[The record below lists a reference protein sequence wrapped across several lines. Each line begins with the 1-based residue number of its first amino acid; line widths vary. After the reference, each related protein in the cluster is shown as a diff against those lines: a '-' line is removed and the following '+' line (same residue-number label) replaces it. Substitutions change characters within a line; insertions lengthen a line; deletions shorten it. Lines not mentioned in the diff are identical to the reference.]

1 MKKSIIISIHLLL
14 FIFGNYNNGFSQ
26 FITNPILSG
35 FYPDPSICKVG
46 GDYYV
51 VNSSFSYY
59 PGIPIF
65 HSKDLVN
72 WKQIGHVMDRPEQID
87 LDSLGVSRG
96 IFAPTIRYHKGI
108 FYLVCTLIDKKNNF
122 IVTATNP
129 KGPWSNPV
137 WLPEI
142 DGIDPSI
149 YFEEDDRA
157 YITYNSIPPNN
168 ISVHDGHRT
177 IRMNEFDIKTLKV
190 ISDNKIIV
198 NGGTDMAKKPV
209 WIEGPHLFKK
219 DGWYYLMCAEGGTDY
234 DHSEV
239 IFRSK
244 TIDGPFVSYEKNPIL
259 TQRTLDKN
267 RKNPV
272 TNTGHADLIVAPDG
286 KWWAVFLGCRPYEEN
301 YFNTGRE
308 TFMVPVEWKDGWP
321 IFNPNFEAVQYK
333 YPIAAKINSA
343 SEKFSGN
350 YLFKDEFNN
359 ATLNYRYSLLRTPR
373 EKWYAINKGA
383 IEMQLR
389 PQTCSGLGNPSFVG
403 FRQPHTRGY
412 ASTAV
417 NFAAK
422 TSNEKAGLLVFQND
436 EHYYFICQ
444 SVENGKPVVQLYKST
459 VKKDRGLELI
469 ISTEIKNTNEVFF
482 KIEAKGNKYSFFY
495 AMQKNNWQLLKDNV
509 DAKFLSTTVAGG
521 FVGSYYAM
529 YATSNGEASI
539 SKVLFNWFECKSD
552 DAVHKMK

>member
-1 MKKSIIISIHLLL
+1 MKKSVLISINILLL
-14 FIFGNYNNGFSQ
+14 IFGNCINGFSQ

-46 GDYYV
+46 ADYYL
-51 VNSSFSYY
+51 VNSTFAYY

-108 FYLVCTLIDKKNNF
+108 FYVVCTLIDKKNNF

-142 DGIDPSI
+142 QGIDPSI
-149 YFEEDDRA
+149 YFEDDDRA

-168 ISVHDGHRT
+168 ITVHGGHRT

-190 ISDNKIIV
+190 ISENKIIV

-244 TIDGPFVSYEKNPIL
+244 TIDGPFISYEKNPIL
-259 TQRTLDKN
+259 TQRLLDKN

-272 TNTGHADLIVAPDG
+272 TNTGHADLIIAPDG
-286 KWWAVFLGCRPYEEN
+286 KWWAVFLGCRPYGDN
-301 YFNTGRE
+301 DFNTGRE
-308 TFMVPVEWKDGWP
+308 TFMAPVEWKDGWP
-321 IFNPNFEAVQYK
+321 IINPNFDAVQYK
-333 YPIAAKINSA
+333 YPIAGKINA
-343 SEKFSGN
+343 TAEKFSGN

-359 ATLNYRYSLLRTPR
+359 ATLHYRYSLLRTPR

-383 IEMQLR
+383 LEMQLR
-389 PQTCSGLGNPSFVG
+389 PQTCSGFGNPSFVG

-412 ASTAV
+412 ASTAI
-417 NFAAK
+417 NFTAK
-422 TSNEKAGLLVFQND
+422 GSNEKAGLLVFQND

-444 SVENGKPVVQLYKST
+444 STENGKAIVQLYKST
-459 VKKDRGLELI
+459 VKKDRGRELI
-469 ISTEIKNTNEVFF
+469 TSTEIKNASEVFF
-482 KIEAKGNKYSFFY
+482 KIEAKGNTYSFYF
-495 AMQKNNWQLLKDNV
+495 ATQKSNWQLLKDNV

-529 YATSNGEASI
+529 YATSNGEASTN
-539 SKVLFNWFECKSD
+539 KARFDWFECKSD
-552 DAVHKMK
+552 DAVHK